1 VHRPS
6 MTPREAPPPRSAR
19 PLGTLWRA
27 STAAAVAVALVMALP
42 AVISEQ
48 MAPVRQ
54 LPLFMAMLGRPGWPR
69 TELSGRFFAW
79 ALPEFMSTP
88 VGLRGAGSVLVFV
101 ALAIAATLLTY
112 WILAA
117 IAAPLVWPAA
127 RVVRVGG
134 QRGAATWWWERAF
147 PLGLLAVFALPVVF
161 GVVHTSGQGSSSLAV
176 AGGISLLLWAAL
188 LAFLRRPQQIAR
200 LLRVGCAAGMVMA
213 VGAGAGAALAV
224 ALGTIW
230 RAQPPAAAGTPNIVL
245 VSIDSLRSDHVHAY
259 GYARETTPTIDQLA
273 RDGVLF
279 QTVVSPTSWTLPAH
293 LTMLTS
299 LPPEEHGVVRDG
311 MRLRN
316 DATTLTEVLWQ
327 AGYATA
333 GFVSAPYLDADYG
346 FSQGFDY
353 YDDYTIAKWD
363 QFSSHHGITS
373 PSLLR
378 ITSDWLEQWDAR
390 GRERPFFLF
399 VHMWDVH
406 YDYTPPPP
414 YDSLFDPDYTGTVTG
429 ENYEFGSQVYLGMDP
444 RDLQHIIA
452 LYDGEIRYTDLYLG
466 KLVQRLR
473 DLGVF
478 DNTIVVVTADHGD
491 EFFEHGHKGHRKTL
505 YDESVLVPL
514 VIRYPAKLPAGQ
526 RVESQVRLMD
536 VGPTVLTLAG
546 VARPPAY
553 GWTASGGPNAAQ
565 DLTRIMDAEP
575 GAAPTDLVAFGN
587 LVADVPTPVAS
598 VRLRTAKLMRPL
610 DGSAGEE
617 FYDLVND
624 PGEQHNLS
632 DQERPVETPLRQE
645 LASWQGQWRSRD
657 GLAQEVQ
664 LSEEHQERLRA
675 LGYLR

>member
-1 VHRPS
+1 MNQSS
-6 MTPREAPPPRSAR
+6 MTPREAQPQRDPR
-19 PLGTLWRA
+19 PLGTLLRA
-27 STAAAVAVALVMALP
+27 STAAAVAVALATALP
-42 AVISEQ
+42 IIASEQ
-48 MAPVRQ
+48 LAPVRK
-54 LPLFMAMLGRPGWPR
+54 LPLFMALLGRPGWPR
-69 TELSGRFFAW
+69 SELSGRFFAW
-79 ALPEFMSTP
+79 ALPPIMSTP
-88 VGLRGAGSVLVFV
+88 VSLRGAGSVLVFL
-101 ALAIAATLLTY
+101 ALAIAATLLIY
-112 WILAA
+112 WVLAA
-117 IAAPLVWPAA
+117 IAAPLVALSA
-127 RVVRVGG
+127 RVVRTGG
-134 QRGAATWWWERAF
+134 QRRAGTWWWGRAY
-147 PLGLLAVFALPVVF
+147 PLALLVVFASPAIF
-161 GVVHTSGQGSSSLAV
+161 GVVHAVRQGNGSLAPTCV
-176 AGGISLLLWAAL
+176 IALLLWAAL
-188 LAFLRRPQQIAR
+188 LFFLRRPEQVGR
-200 LLRVGCAAGMVMA
+200 LLRVGFIAGMVTA
-213 VGAGAGAALAV
+213 IAAGGGAALAL
-224 ALGTIW
+224 ALGTTW
-230 RAQPPAAAGTPNIVL
+230 RAQPLAAAGLPNIVL

-273 RDGVLF
+273 REGVLF

-293 LTMLTS
+293 LTLLTS

-311 MRLRN
+311 MRMRD
-316 DATTLTEVLWQ
+316 DAVTLTEVLWQ

-363 QFSSHHGITS
+363 QFSSHHGVTS
-373 PSLLR
+373 PPLLR
-378 ITSDWLEQWDAR
+378 ITSDWLGQWDAR

-414 YDSLFDPDYTGTVTG
+414 YDSLFDPDYKGTVTG
-429 ENYEFGSQVYLGMDP
+429 ENYEFGTQVHPGMDP

-466 KLVQRLR
+466 RLLDRLR
-473 DLGVF
+473 ELAVL

-514 VIRYPAKLPAGQ
+514 VIRYPAKVPVGQ
-526 RVESQVRLMD
+526 RVASQVRLMD
-536 VGPTVLTLAG
+536 VGPTVLSLAG
-546 VARPPAY
+546 VARPPAF
-553 GWTASGGPNAAQ
+553 GWNTSGGPNAPQ
-565 DLTRIMDAEP
+565 DLTSVIDGGP
-575 GAAPTDLVAFGN
+575 GAAPVDLVAFGN

-610 DGSAGEE
+610 EGGGGEE

-632 DQERPVETPLRQE
+632 DEGRPVETPLRQE
-645 LASWQGQWRSRD
+645 LASWQDQWRSRD

-664 LSEEHQERLRA
+664 LSEEHRERLRA
-675 LGYLR
+675 LGYLP